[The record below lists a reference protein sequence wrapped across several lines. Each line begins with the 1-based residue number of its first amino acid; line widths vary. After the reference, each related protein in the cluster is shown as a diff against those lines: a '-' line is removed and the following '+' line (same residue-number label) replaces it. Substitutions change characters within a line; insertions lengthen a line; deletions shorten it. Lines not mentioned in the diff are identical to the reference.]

1 MVRWRIPKLLHLPRI
16 KTARLAAAKA
26 RRKPSE
32 KKKRAGWETAELYW
46 NRFLTVA
53 LNSLGVLAGGFVLYV
68 LWQSVTQKVIA
79 IAPISVPQQLAVN
92 GYTTDVATERLQGAF
107 NDIVVNASGSG
118 WPEVALQSDLPSIVV
133 PSTALSTEF
142 LAAYIR
148 KLFNPKGRRNVSGE
162 ITLAQKTLWLRLW
175 MDGQSVYVSPSGG
188 DPERP
193 DDLFAAGAQTIFE
206 EINPAVL
213 ATSLFKSDP
222 AKSLEIRDRLFRNP
236 GKRDTSIDL
245 FRKALEIEP
254 RWVYGHDS
262 LGLALSA
269 QGKTE
274 EAIAEFNEAIKL
286 KPDDASSYNDL
297 GLALSDQGKIE
308 EAITKYKK
316 AIELDPRNSRAHKN
330 LSDALRRQGN
340 NEAADA
346 ELKKAQDLEQGH

>member
-1 MVRWRIPKLLHLPRI
+1 MVRWRQPKYLTLPRI
-16 KTARLAAAKA
+16 KAARLAAAKA
-26 RRKPSE
+26 RRKPY
-32 KKKRAGWETAELYW
+32 KKERSAWETAALYG
-46 NRFLTVA
+46 NRIRAIA
-53 LNSLGVLAGGFVLYV
+53 LNCLGAVAGGFVLYV

-79 IAPISVPQQLAVN
+79 IAPISVPQQLAAN

-107 NDIVVNASGSG
+107 KEIVANASGSG
-118 WPEVALQSDLPSIVV
+118 WPDVALEADLPSIVL

-148 KLFNPKGRRNVSGE
+148 SLFHITSRRNISGE
-162 ITLAQKTLWLRLW
+162 ITLAQKTLWLHLW
-175 MDGQSVYVSPSGG
+175 VDGQSVYVSASGG

-193 DDLFAAGAQTIFE
+193 DDLFVAGAQKIFE
-206 EINPAVL
+206 EISPAVL
-213 ATSLFKSDP
+213 ASSLSTSDP
-222 AKSLEIRDRLFRNP
+222 AKSLEIRDRLFSNP
-236 GKRDTSIDL
+236 GKRETSIGL

-262 LGLALSA
+262 LGLALRA
-269 QGKTE
+269 QGKTG

-330 LSDALRRQGN
+330 LSDALRKQGN

-346 ELKKAQDLEQGH
+346 ELKKAQDLAEGH

>member
-1 MVRWRIPKLLHLPRI
+1 MSLP
-16 KTARLAAAKA
+16 
-26 RRKPSE
+26 
-32 KKKRAGWETAELYW
+32 
-46 NRFLTVA
+46 
-53 LNSLGVLAGGFVLYV
+53 
-68 LWQSVTQKVIA
+68 
-79 IAPISVPQQLAVN
+79 N
-92 GYTTDVATERLQGAF
+92 GYKVPLRTFVA
-107 NDIVVNASGSG
+107 NASGSG
-118 WPEVALQSDLPSIVV
+118 WPDVALEADLPSIVV

-142 LAAYIR
+142 LATYIR
-148 KLFNPKGRRNVSGE
+148 SLFHIRSRRNISGE
-162 ITLAQKTLWLRLW
+162 ITLAQKTLWLHLW
-175 MDGQSVYVSPSGG
+175 MDGQSVYVSASGG

-193 DDLFAAGAQTIFE
+193 DDLFVAGAQKIFE

-222 AKSLEIRDRLFRNP
+222 AKSLEIRERLFSNR
-236 GKRDTSIDL
+236 GKRETSIAM

-330 LSDALRRQGN
+330 LSNALRKQGN

-346 ELKKAQDLEQGH
+346 ELKKAQDLAKGH

>member
-1 MVRWRIPKLLHLPRI
+1 MARWRPNLLHLPRI
-16 KTARLAAAKA
+16 KAARLAAAKA
-26 RRKPSE
+26 RRKPPE
-32 KKKRAGWETAELYW
+32 KKRTGWQTAALYW
-46 NRFLTVA
+46 NGFREVA
-53 LNSLGVLAGGFVLYV
+53 LNCLGVLAGGFVLYV
-68 LWQSVTQKVIA
+68 LWQSVTEKVIA

-107 NDIVVNASGSG
+107 RDIVASASGSG
-118 WPEVALQSDLPSIVV
+118 WPDVALEADLPSIVV
-133 PSTALSTEF
+133 PSTALSTEL

-148 KLFNPKGRRNVSGE
+148 SLFHMTSRRNISGE
-162 ITLAQKTLWLRLW
+162 ITLAQKTLWLHLW
-175 MDGQSVYVSPSGG
+175 MDGQSVYVSASGG

-193 DDLFAAGAQTIFE
+193 DDLFAAGAQKIFE

-213 ATSLFKSDP
+213 ASSLSKSDP

-236 GKRDTSIDL
+236 GKRETSIAM

-286 KPDDASSYNDL
+286 KPDEASSYNDL

-330 LSDALRRQGN
+330 LSDALRKQGN